1 MLSPRFIIALV
12 ITALTVLIVQLV
24 NIVAGEV
31 LSNSITGFL
40 GFGAGSVQ
48 QFINS
53 TFAPGFAFA
62 AGMIAVVNPCGFG
75 MLPAWVG
82 LYLSSQRER
91 NQLPAQKLLES
102 LRVGCI
108 ITLGFVVLFGIAGLL
123 IGVGFRTVI
132 EWFPWL
138 GFLVGLL
145 LIFVSSLMVNG
156 YNLYSTLPQ
165 RLSGSI
171 GNNRSR
177 NVIGY
182 FAFGISYG
190 IASLSCTLPIF
201 LVVVATSLASAG
213 FKESV
218 TQFVWYALGMGLI
231 ILILTLSLSMMSSLL
246 VVFSQK
252 IIRLIV
258 WFGPLLMY
266 LSGIYIILYW
276 TTFGEL
282 F

>member
-231 ILILTLSLSMMSSLL
+231 ILI
-246 VVFSQK
+246 
-252 IIRLIV
+252 
-258 WFGPLLMY
+258 
-266 LSGIYIILYW
+266 
-276 TTFGEL
+276 
-282 F
+282 

>member
-53 TFAPGFAFA
+53 TFAPGFAFS

-108 ITLGFVVLFGIAGLL
+108 ITLGFIVLFGIAGLL

-201 LVVVATSLASAG
+201 LVVVAPSLASAG

-252 IIRLIV
+252 INRLIV